1 MHFKVRILLLE
12 AYISKKNKKV
22 FKKVSNEV
30 HCKKSCFELPNF
42 RKIKTN
48 TVLYL
53 YFDIARG
60 QIVS

>member
-12 AYISKKNKKV
+12 AYISKKNKK
-22 FKKVSNEV
+22 FLKKVTNEV
-30 HCKKSCFELPNF
+30 HCKKSFFELPNF
-42 RKIKTN
+42 RKIN